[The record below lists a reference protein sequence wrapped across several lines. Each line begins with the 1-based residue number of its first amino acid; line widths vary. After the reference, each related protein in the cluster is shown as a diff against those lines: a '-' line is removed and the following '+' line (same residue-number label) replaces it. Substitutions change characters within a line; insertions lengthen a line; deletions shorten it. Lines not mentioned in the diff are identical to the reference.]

1 MRKVFELTAPKPIRI
16 KTAEYIP
23 YGSGDEY
30 PFLLSD
36 LYQDSH
42 TLATCIELKS
52 KFIAGNGI
60 PQINDLLVNNSQ
72 TYFDLI
78 SDTAFQLS
86 LFNGFCWLIG
96 AGYSET
102 LQHKPIIKSYPF
114 EFFRFLDNEQN
125 KAVLLHI
132 TNENKIDVFKVCNI
146 VNSIEAWQEK
156 LNEFL
161 EGGGLIQ
168 DFFVVYVDMIKP
180 SQAYIYPRASYQAI
194 IKDAFTEAEI
204 KRAKLRDVKTGFSA
218 RIVATMYGTT
228 EPTQEQ
234 IVNDLEALKQFTG
247 SEGATFMLQYAL
259 NKESKPDF
267 DVINPLNLDKLYEY
281 TEKSV
286 SEIIMRAFQIPQAL
300 YGIPTAG
307 KLGDVQEMQNSIKY
321 VQSILV
327 RTEQKKIANACSIF
341 TQNNSLQIQ
350 NIYFE

>member
-1 MRKVFELTAPKPIRI
+1 MRKVFELTAPKPIRV
-16 KTAEYIP
+16 KTAQYIP
-23 YGSGDEY
+23 YGNGDEY
-30 PFLLSD
+30 PFLLSE
-36 LYQDSH
+36 LYQESH
-42 TLATCIELKS
+42 TLSTCIDLRG

-60 PQINDLLVNNSQ
+60 PEINDFEANQKQN
-72 TYFDLI
+72 YFDLI
-78 SDTAFQLS
+78 ADTSLQLS

-96 AGYSET
+96 AGYSEN
-102 LQHKPIIKSYPF
+102 LQHKPVIKSYPF
-114 EFFRFLDNEQN
+114 EFFRFLDEKQD

-132 TNENKIDVFKVCNI
+132 TEDNKIDVFKVCDI
-146 VNSIEAWQEK
+146 VNSFEGWATK

-161 EGGGLIQ
+161 DSGGLIK
-168 DFFVVYVDMIKP
+168 DFAVVYVDMIKP
-180 SQAYIYPRASYQAI
+180 SQAYIYPRASYQAV

-204 KRAKLRDVKTGFSA
+204 KKAKLRDVKTGFSA

-234 IVNDLEALKQFTG
+234 FTQDLEDLKQFTG
-247 SEGATFMLQYAL
+247 SDGATFMLQYAL

-267 DVINPLNLDKLYEY
+267 DVISPINLDKLYEY

-286 SEIIMRAFQIPQAL
+286 AETIMRAFQIPQAL

-327 RTEQKKIANACSIF
+327 RTEQKKIATACGIF